1 MEHIVIENLV
11 KKYKGLIAL
20 NDVSLTIGQG
30 MFGLLGR
37 NGAGKTTLLRI
48 LATTLQRTSG
58 TVNICGMSLDDSQA
72 IRKIIGY
79 LPQSFNI
86 YPNFTVYEVLDYFG
100 LLSEMKKDVR
110 KRAIKNALNKTNL
123 STVKKVKI
131 GALSGGML
139 RRLGIAQA
147 ILANPKV
154 LIVDEPTTGLDPE
167 ERYRLRDLLEEMA
180 EERIVILS
188 THIVEDIE
196 KACSSLAI
204 LNEGR
209 IAYKGSVSGFVAG
222 KSNLEEAYINLLGEV
237 E

>member
-1 MEHIVIENLV
+1 MDSIVIKNLV
-11 KKYKGLIAL
+11 KRYKGITAL
-20 NDVSLTIGQG
+20 DNVSLTVERG

-58 TVNICGMSLDDSQA
+58 EVSICGKSLDESQA
-72 IRKIIGY
+72 IRRIIGY
-79 LPQSFNI
+79 LPQSFNV
-86 YPNFTVYEVLDYFG
+86 YTNFTVYEVLDYFG

-110 KRAIKNALNKTNL
+110 QKAIKEALIRTNL
-123 STVKKVKI
+123 NMVKKVKVK
-131 GALSGGML
+131 ALSGGML

-147 ILANPKV
+147 ILADPQV

-167 ERYRLRDLLEEMA
+167 ERYRLRDLLEEIA
-180 EERIVILS
+180 KERIVIMS

-196 KACSSLAI
+196 KACSKLAI
-204 LNEGR
+204 LNEGK
-209 IAYKGSVSGFVAG
+209 IAYTGYVSDFIAG
-222 KSNLEEAYINLLGEV
+222 TASLEEAYIKLLGEA